1 MYKGELLY
9 GVQYS
14 RDRLGRISEKTE
26 SLAGE
31 TTAYAYTYDMAGRI
45 KEVQRNGTTVAMYT
59 YDANGNRLSYTGIM
73 GVDSADYDRQDRL
86 TRYGATTYSYSASGD
101 LESKT
106 EETDTTSYSYDEF
119 GNLLAVVLPNGNCVE
134 YLIDGRNRRIGKK
147 VNGVLTQGF
156 LYQDPLNPIAEL
168 DSNGNLITRFVYG
181 SHLNAPDYMIKG
193 GTTYRI
199 ISDQTG
205 SPRLVVNALT
215 GEVAQR
221 IDYDVFGK
229 ILLDTNPGFQPF
241 GFAGGLHDPDTG
253 LVRFGYRDYD
263 PDTGRWTAKDPILFR
278 GGDTNLY
285 GYVLG
290 DPVNW
295 VDPSGLQRPVRD
307 PSDIVNAGPLVG
319 GGSRSSVGKSIPSI
333 RTP

>member
-1 MYKGELLY
+1 
-9 GVQYS
+9 
-14 RDRLGRISEKTE
+14 
-26 SLAGE
+26 
-31 TTAYAYTYDMAGRI
+31 
-45 KEVQRNGTTVAMYT
+45 
-59 YDANGNRLSYTGIM
+59 M